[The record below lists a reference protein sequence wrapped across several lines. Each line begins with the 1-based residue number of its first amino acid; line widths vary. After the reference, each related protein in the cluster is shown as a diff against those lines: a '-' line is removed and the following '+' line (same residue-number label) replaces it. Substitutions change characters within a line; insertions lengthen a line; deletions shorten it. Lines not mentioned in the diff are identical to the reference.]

1 MHLDEILSISLDF
14 VLIIPGEGSTG
25 LSVAAQQSVSSEEM
39 TLAKCLDFF
48 GLPFLHFFLCEISLV
63 IVSNSKYYC
72 KDYVT

>member
-25 LSVAAQQSVSSEEM
+25 LSVAAQQSISSKEM
-39 TLAKCLDFF
+39 TLGKCLDFF
-48 GLPFLHFFLCEISLV
+48 GPPFLHFFLCEMSPV
-63 IVSNSKYYC
+63 IVSNSKYYY